1 MEVEFKEKSL
11 CERIDLVYEKL
22 TEAQKQIAIY
32 LKKKWEQACLMSAK
46 SLSEQV
52 DVSEATVHRL
62 AASLGYD
69 SFTDMK
75 EKMKEE
81 LLMNRAV
88 TNMSFRNRGISENWL
103 DECLQTEMVNLVN
116 TYQLNLKDKISQ
128 GAEMLRNSRRIYVIG
143 DKQGLGTSSYLGFV
157 LNYLLGNTVHLTLAD
172 VYEQIGFMGSEDVL
186 IVIGFQRYCPRTQKA
201 VELAADRDVR
211 ILAFTD
217 CNLSPFAQKAEISLY
232 ATMDSTYFLDSY
244 TAVVSIAQALIAR
257 IVMKDEERIRKNVE
271 ATEYVYRRFRE

>member
-143 DKQGLGTSSYLGFV
+143 DK
-157 LNYLLGNTVHLTLAD
+157 
-172 VYEQIGFMGSEDVL
+172 
-186 IVIGFQRYCPRTQKA
+186 
-201 VELAADRDVR
+201 
-211 ILAFTD
+211 
-217 CNLSPFAQKAEISLY
+217 
-232 ATMDSTYFLDSY
+232 
-244 TAVVSIAQALIAR
+244 
-257 IVMKDEERIRKNVE
+257 
-271 ATEYVYRRFRE
+271 